1 MKIIVYGLGYVGT
14 VTAAC
19 LLKQGHHVAG
29 IDVNPAKNEAFAA
42 GRSPVG
48 ETGIDELLCAAR
60 TNGLIL
66 DTASAADHVRD
77 ADAILVC
84 VGTPLGPDATP
95 DLSDV
100 LAVTAECGAALK
112 RRPSHAPPVTV
123 AYRSTML
130 PGSMEETVVPV
141 LTRHAG
147 APGERYEVAY
157 NPEFLREGTAI
168 DDFFAPPRIVIG
180 ERVPGSAQRLSQ
192 MYSGI
197 EAPVFEVPLVVAE
210 MLKYADNSFHALKVA
225 FTNELARLAH
235 ALAIPAQ
242 SVAEVFLADT
252 KLNVSSAYLRPGGA
266 FGGSCLPKDVRA
278 LTTYLKENEIR
289 APLIESILGSNDIHK
304 EYLAEY
310 AASHVP
316 PGGHVLLLGLSFKP
330 GTDDLRGSPLV
341 DLAERLLGKG
351 FRLTIHDPDVRPKR
365 LTRMNLDLARTR
377 LHRLFALLTD
387 DLEEAWDTADMI
399 VAGKPMPHL
408 ADRLAR
414 DARSVELDR
423 LNGRVR

>member
-19 LLKQGHHVAG
+19 LLKQGHRVVG
-29 IDVNPAKNEAFAA
+29 IDVDPAKSEAFAS

-48 ETGIDELLCAAR
+48 ETGVDELLRAAR
-60 TNGLIL
+60 TNGRIL
-66 DTASAADHVRD
+66 DTASVVDHVCD
-77 ADAILVC
+77 TDVVLVC
-84 VGTPLGPDATP
+84 VGTPLGTDGTP
-95 DLSDV
+95 DLSHV

-130 PGSMEETVVPV
+130 PGSMEETVVPA
-141 LTRHAG
+141 LTRSAG
-147 APGERYEVAY
+147 APGERYEIAY

-180 ERVPGSAQRLSQ
+180 EQVPGSAQRLGQ

-197 EAPVFEVPLVVAE
+197 EAPIFKVPLVVAE
-210 MLKYADNSFHALKVA
+210 MIKYADNSFHALKVA

-252 KLNVSSAYLRPGGA
+252 KLNVSPAYLRPGGA

-278 LTTYLKENEIR
+278 LTTYLNENEIR
-289 APLIESILGSNDIHK
+289 APLIESILSSNDIHK

-310 AASHVP
+310 AAAHVS
-316 PGGHVLLLGLSFKP
+316 PGGHILLLGLSFKP

-341 DLAERLLGKG
+341 DLAERLLDKG

-365 LTRMNLDLARTR
+365 LTGMNLDLARTR
-377 LHRLFALLTD
+377 LRRLFALLTN
-387 DLEEAWDTADMI
+387 DLEEVWDIADMI
-399 VAGKPMPHL
+399 VVGKPMPHL
-408 ADRLAR
+408 ADRLACS
-414 DARSVELDR
+414 ARSVELDR
-423 LNGRVR
+423 LNGRVQ

>member
-19 LLKQGHHVAG
+19 LLKQGHRVVG
-29 IDVNPAKNEAFAA
+29 IDVDPAKSEAFAS

-48 ETGIDELLCAAR
+48 ETGVDELLRAAR
-60 TNGLIL
+60 TNGRIL
-66 DTASAADHVRD
+66 DTASVTDHVCDTD
-77 ADAILVC
+77 AVLVC
-84 VGTPLGPDATP
+84 VGTPLGTDGTP
-95 DLSDV
+95 DLSHV

-130 PGSMEETVVPV
+130 PGSMEETVVPA
-141 LTRHAG
+141 LTRSAG
-147 APGERYEVAY
+147 APGERYDVAY

-180 ERVPGSAQRLSQ
+180 ERVPGSAQRLGQ

-197 EAPVFEVPLVVAE
+197 EAPFFEVPLVVAE
-210 MLKYADNSFHALKVA
+210 MIKYADNSFHALKVA

-252 KLNVSSAYLRPGGA
+252 KLNVSPAYLRPGGA

-278 LTTYLKENEIR
+278 LTTYLNENEVR
-289 APLIESILGSNDIHK
+289 APLIESILSSNDIHK

-310 AASHVP
+310 AAAHVS
-316 PGGHVLLLGLSFKP
+316 PGGHILLLGLSFKS

-341 DLAERLLGKG
+341 DLAERLLDKG
-351 FRLTIHDPDVRPKR
+351 IRLTIHDPDVRPAR
-365 LTRMNLDLARTR
+365 LTGMNLDLARTR
-377 LHRLFALLTD
+377 LRRLFALLTD
-387 DLEEAWDTADMI
+387 DLDEVWDTADMI
-399 VAGKPMPHL
+399 MVGKPMPHL

>member
-19 LLKQGHHVAG
+19 LLKQGHRVVG
-29 IDVNPAKNEAFAA
+29 IDVNPAKSEAFAS

-48 ETGIDELLCAAR
+48 EAGIDELLHAAR
-60 TNGLIL
+60 TSGRIL
-66 DTASAADHVRD
+66 DTASAADHVPD
-77 ADAILVC
+77 ADAVLVC
-84 VGTPLGPDATP
+84 VGTPLGPDGAP
-95 DLSDV
+95 DLSQV

-130 PGSMEETVVPV
+130 PGSMEETVVPA
-141 LTRHAG
+141 LNRCAG

-180 ERVPGSAQRLSQ
+180 ERVPGSAQCLGQ

-252 KLNVSSAYLRPGGA
+252 KLNVSPAYLRPGGA

-278 LTTYLKENEIR
+278 LTTYLKENEVR
-289 APLIESILGSNDIHK
+289 APLIESILSSNDIHK

-310 AASHVP
+310 AAAHVS

-341 DLAERLLGKG
+341 DLAERLLDKG
-351 FRLTIHDPDVRPKR
+351 IRLTIHDPDVRPAR
-365 LTRMNLDLARTR
+365 LTGINLDLARTHLR
-377 LHRLFALLTD
+377 RLFALLTD
-387 DLEEAWDTADMI
+387 DIDEIWDTPDMI
-399 VAGKPMPHL
+399 IVGKPMPHL

>member
-19 LLKQGHHVAG
+19 LLKQGHRVVG
-29 IDVNPAKNEAFAA
+29 IDVNPAKIEAFAS

-48 ETGIDELLCAAR
+48 EAGIDELLHAAR
-60 TNGLIL
+60 TSGRIL
-66 DTASAADHVRD
+66 DTASAADHVPD
-77 ADAILVC
+77 ADAVLVC
-84 VGTPLGPDATP
+84 VGTPLGPDGAP
-95 DLSDV
+95 DLSQV

-130 PGSMEETVVPV
+130 PGSMEETVVPT
-141 LTRHAG
+141 LNRCAG

-180 ERVPGSAQRLSQ
+180 ERVPGSAHCLGQ

-252 KLNVSSAYLRPGGA
+252 KLNVSPAYLRPGGA

-289 APLIESILGSNDIHK
+289 APLIESILSSNDIHK

-310 AASHVP
+310 AAAHVS

-341 DLAERLLGKG
+341 DLAERLLDKG
-351 FRLTIHDPDVRPKR
+351 IRLTIHDPDVRPAR
-365 LTRMNLDLARTR
+365 LTGINLDLARTR
-377 LHRLFALLTD
+377 LRRLFALLTD
-387 DLEEAWDTADMI
+387 DIDEIWDTPDMI
-399 VAGKPMPHL
+399 IVGKPMPHL